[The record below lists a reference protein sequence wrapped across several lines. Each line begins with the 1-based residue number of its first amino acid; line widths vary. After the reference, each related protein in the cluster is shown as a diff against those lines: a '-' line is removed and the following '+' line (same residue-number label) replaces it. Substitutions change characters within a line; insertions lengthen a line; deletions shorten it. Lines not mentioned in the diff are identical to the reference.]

1 MSSGREETS
10 ELMLDFERRGGLLPA
25 IVQDASSKEVLM
37 LGYVNQPALDE
48 ALRSGYA
55 TFWSTSRG
63 ELWTKGKT
71 SGDLLKV
78 KEVLTDCDQDAIIY
92 MVERIGGGTCHTV
105 GRDGKHRRSC
115 FYRRLKGEKLEFIEE
130 SE

>member
-1 MSSGREETS
+1 MSSEREEIS

-37 LGYVNQPALDE
+37 VGYVNQPALDE
-48 ALRSGYA
+48 TLSSGYA
-55 TFWSTSRG
+55 TFWSTSRN

-92 MVERIGGGTCHTV
+92 IVERVGRGTCHTV
-105 GRDGKHRRSC
+105 GKDGKHRRSC
-115 FYRRLKGEKLEFIEE
+115 FYRRLKEKKLEFIEG